1 LLGIFGGSFDPPHLG
16 HLHIIQNFINEY
28 HTKVYIVPN
37 SLSPFKQKKGV
48 SSENI
53 LEMLYLLKKEFSLED
68 AEIYDTEI
76 KRGGISYT
84 YQTLQEFHSKY
95 PKEEIF
101 LLIGEDNL
109 ESLHKWKE
117 VETIFSL
124 AKVLVYLRPSLNRSK
139 IPMELE
145 KFQDRILIKNNALN
159 PASSTLFR
167 ESGEDEM
174 ISTLVK
180 EYIYKNKLYGND

>member
-1 LLGIFGGSFDPPHLG
+1 LLGIFGGSFDPPHFG

-28 HTKVYIVPN
+28 QTKVYIVPN

-53 LEMLYLLKKEFSLED
+53 LEMLYLLKKEFSLLR

-76 KRGGISYT
+76 KRGGVSYT

-145 KFQDRILIKNNALN
+145 QFQDRILIKNNALN

-174 ISTLVK
+174 IPTLVK
-180 EYIYKNKLYGND
+180 NYIYKNKLYGND

>member
-1 LLGIFGGSFDPPHLG
+1 LFGIFGGSFDPPHLG
-16 HLHIIQNFINEY
+16 HLHIIQNFLSEY
-28 HTKVYIVPN
+28 QTKLYLVPN

-53 LEMLYLLKKEFSLED
+53 LDMLFLLKEEFSLHG

-84 YQTLQEFHSKY
+84 YQTLQEFHTKF
-95 PKEEIF
+95 PKEEIY
-101 LLIGEDNL
+101 LLMGEDNL

-117 VETIFSL
+117 VETIFFL
-124 AKVLVYLRPSLNRSK
+124 AKVLVYLRPSLKRSK
-139 IPMELE
+139 IPFEIE
-145 KFQDRILIKNNALN
+145 KFQDRILIKNNPLI
-159 PASSTLFR
+159 PASSTYYR
-167 ESGEDEM
+167 ESGDDEM

-180 EYIYKNKLYGND
+180 NYIYKNKLYGNN

>member
-1 LLGIFGGSFDPPHLG
+1 
-16 HLHIIQNFINEY
+16 
-28 HTKVYIVPN
+28 
-37 SLSPFKQKKGV
+37 
-48 SSENI
+48 
-53 LEMLYLLKKEFSLED
+53 MLKLLKSEFSLHN

-84 YQTLQEFHSKY
+84 YQTLQEFHTKY
-95 PKEEIF
+95 PNEEIY

-124 AKVLVYLRPSLNRSK
+124 AKVLVYLRPSVKRSK
-139 IPMELE
+139 IPFEIE
-145 KFQDRILIKNNALN
+145 KFQDRILIKNNPLN

-167 ESGEDEM
+167 ESGDDN
-174 ISTLVK
+174 ILSTLVK
-180 EYIYKNKLYGND
+180 NYIYKNKLYGND

>member
-1 LLGIFGGSFDPPHLG
+1 MFGIFGGSFDPPHLG
-16 HLHIIQNFINEY
+16 HLHIIQSFINEY
-28 HTKVYIVPN
+28 QAKVYIVPN
-37 SLSPFKQKKGV
+37 FLSPFKQKKGV

-53 LEMLYLLKKEFSLED
+53 LEMLKLLKSEFSLHN

-84 YQTLQEFHSKY
+84 YQTLQEFHTKY
-95 PKEEIF
+95 PNEEIY

-124 AKVLVYLRPSLNRSK
+124 AKVLVYLRPSVKRSK
-139 IPMELE
+139 IPFEIE
-145 KFQDRILIKNNALN
+145 KFQDRILIKSNPLN

-167 ESGEDEM
+167 ESGDDN
-174 ISTLVK
+174 ILSTLVK
-180 EYIYKNKLYGND
+180 NYIYKNKLYGND